1 MEVVALAWEFSGFGL
16 PFIAKSKVKT
26 IQATLDRVPRSW
38 QVELEDRLP
47 VDPLYDNEEDHQ
59 YALDNVENIEGV
71 ALLFENSKRFGFTR
85 IISLMVA
92 VLTIILFI
100 RVQMYRGMLAFLQFP

>member
-1 MEVVALAWEFSGFGL
+1 ML
-16 PFIAKSKVKT
+16 
-26 IQATLDRVPRSW
+26 
-38 QVELEDRLP
+38 

-59 YALDNVENIEGV
+59 YALDIVENIEGV
-71 ALLFENSKRFGFTR
+71 ALLFENSKRIGFTR

>member
-1 MEVVALAWEFSGFGL
+1 MTM
-16 PFIAKSKVKT
+16 K
-26 IQATLDRVPRSW
+26 
-38 QVELEDRLP
+38 
-47 VDPLYDNEEDHQ
+47 